1 MCFTP
6 ICGQTAGAGPR
17 RAERGAEVIW
27 VALLRAANVSG
38 VNRLPIEM
46 TARNGRTMA
55 ALAQELEAAT

>member
-1 MCFTP
+1 
-6 ICGQTAGAGPR
+6 
-17 RAERGAEVIW
+17 VIW